1 MTYSIVARDPGTG
14 QLGVAVQSCFFAAG
28 LITPYL
34 EPGVGAVV
42 SQAFADPSYGVLG
55 LDLMRSGCSARETLD
70 ALLVID
76 ADRDLRQVAV
86 VDAEGEVA
94 AHTGRACVA
103 EAGHVEGLGFSVQAN
118 MMLNDTVPAAMKEAY
133 VRGDGDFAE
142 RLVQAMEGAQREGGD
157 FRGVQSAGLV
167 VVSGDRHARP
177 WEGRVF
183 HIRVDDHAEPLAE
196 LRRLLDLA
204 RGYGAMERAMER
216 LRVLDLEGAEGQ
228 VAEAI
233 ARLPRVIEPTLM
245 RVALLVLA
253 QRLAEAR
260 SCVRSFGGDRALLE
274 LALRRHAATGTF
286 PADQALL
293 AELLAP

>member
-1 MTYSIVARDPGTG
+1 M
-14 QLGVAVQSCFFAAG
+14 LGRGRAACSTFAWTIMPSRSLSFAACS
-28 LITPYL
+28 TS
-34 EPGVGAVV
+34 PG
-42 SQAFADPSYGVLG
+42 
-55 LDLMRSGCSARETLD
+55 
-70 ALLVID
+70 
-76 ADRDLRQVAV
+76 
-86 VDAEGEVA
+86 
-94 AHTGRACVA
+94 
-103 EAGHVEGLGFSVQAN
+103 
-118 MMLNDTVPAAMKEAY
+118 
-133 VRGDGDFAE
+133 
-142 RLVQAMEGAQREGGD
+142 
-157 FRGVQSAGLV
+157 
-167 VVSGDRHARP
+167 
-177 WEGRVF
+177 
-183 HIRVDDHAEPLAE
+183 
-196 LRRLLDLA
+196 
-204 RGYGAMERAMER
+204 GYGAMERAMER

>member
-1 MTYSIVARDPGTG
+1 
-14 QLGVAVQSCFFAAG
+14 
-28 LITPYL
+28 
-34 EPGVGAVV
+34 
-42 SQAFADPSYGVLG
+42 
-55 LDLMRSGCSARETLD
+55 MRSGCSARETLD

-167 VVSGDRHARP
+167 VVSGERHARP

-233 ARLPRVIEPTLM
+233 ARLPRRQRRRRRSTWGRRAKLTASTLISSRVEMPLFSVGCHQEVSNPGSGERGPGGEIAIEIWPWNF
-245 RVALLVLA
+245 ALS
-253 QRLAEAR
+253 RTR
-260 SCVRSFGGDRALLE
+260 F
-274 LALRRHAATGTF
+274 
-286 PADQALL
+286 
-293 AELLAP
+293 